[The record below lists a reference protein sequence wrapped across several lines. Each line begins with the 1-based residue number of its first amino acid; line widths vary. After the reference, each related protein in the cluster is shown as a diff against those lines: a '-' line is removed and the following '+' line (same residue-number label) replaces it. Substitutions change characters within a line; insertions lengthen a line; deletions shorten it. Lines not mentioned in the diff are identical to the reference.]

1 MLFFVKC
8 QSLVVFLG
16 GGQELQ
22 AEDAKGTHKNELEMA
37 PVKETEPRL
46 SGTFCNLCA
55 IFSQLTFG
63 KDGPQWLA
71 ELRSEEARSPSKA
84 SADWSSKSLIF
95 AVDWCCQPVCNTC
108 DGSHLLNLVE
118 VRGVMFFWSPF
129 MELAF
134 TVWALHADL
143 KVIVFAWFLLCCR
156 VSKSRNFC
164 ELNVGNMLQPA
175 TAFSCKGRWAYSMF
189 LWRHCTEWSR
199 FCTKLTKADNI
210 RRPCPFRQAKK
221 NSVVKVW

>member
-1 MLFFVKC
+1 M
-8 QSLVVFLG
+8 
-16 GGQELQ
+16 
-22 AEDAKGTHKNELEMA
+22 N
-37 PVKETEPRL
+37 
-46 SGTFCNLCA
+46 
-55 IFSQLTFG
+55 
-63 KDGPQWLA
+63 WWA

-95 AVDWCCQPVCNTC
+95 AVDWCRQPVCNTC

-175 TAFSCKGRWAYSMF
+175 TAFSCNGRWAYSMF
-189 LWRHCTEWSR
+189 LRRHCTEWSR

-210 RRPCPFRQAKK
+210 RRPCLFRQAKK
-221 NSVVKVW
+221 KQCSEGMVKVLFYGRWPVNHIRDTGSMNGGCMPIGYWIIPDRSGISIILMTPREFHRELRS

>member
-1 MLFFVKC
+1 M
-8 QSLVVFLG
+8 
-16 GGQELQ
+16 
-22 AEDAKGTHKNELEMA
+22 N
-37 PVKETEPRL
+37 
-46 SGTFCNLCA
+46 
-55 IFSQLTFG
+55 
-63 KDGPQWLA
+63 WWA

-175 TAFSCKGRWAYSMF
+175 TAFSCNKGGHTVCSCEGIVQSGHASVQSWPKPTTSDAHAFSAKQKKQCSQGMVKVLFYGRWPVNHIRDTGSMNGGCMPIGYWIIPDRSGISII
-189 LWRHCTEWSR
+189 LMT
-199 FCTKLTKADNI
+199 
-210 RRPCPFRQAKK
+210 RREFHRELR
-221 NSVVKVW
+221 S